1 MCPPCWAEESSSAE
15 ERAAEAAETLESHH
29 FFEFYENKVVELQK
43 KAGDENCAPISG
55 NLYMYRAL
63 MFFGDSSGLFQAKA
77 GPVMRGGLIVI
88 VIVQLCGPLCILFWV
103 LHRIEIGPNGHIFGV
118 HELMNYQ
125 TGSDT
130 HGLSYIGQ
138 RFLGVLFLLLFSLNG
153 LYVIKKDRAETEKV
167 VNMCKIFKRA
177 ATVRGYQKPQE
188 RWLFAGA
195 IINSGCLIMCC
206 CCMVFLFIIVED
218 GPKDVLFDAF
228 GLTFLYNL
236 DDIGGDLAF
245 LDGKWDEDQMGDI
258 YGMMADE
265 MGIMEEASSHR
276 EHNFTADN
284 IYQVVEWI
292 MRLLV
297 ILLPL
302 MFLFIEMRPKEDGSS
317 RRLTGDLEARVADLE
332 ALVAT
337 LRRP

>member
-1 MCPPCWAEESSSAE
+1 V
-15 ERAAEAAETLESHH
+15 L
-29 FFEFYENKVVELQK
+29 
-43 KAGDENCAPISG
+43 
-55 NLYMYRAL
+55 
-63 MFFGDSSGLFQAKA
+63 FGDSSGLFQVKA
-77 GPVMRGGLIVI
+77 GLVLKVGLFV
-88 VIVQLCGPLCILFWV
+88 VVVLQLCGPMGILFWV
-103 LHRIEIGPNGHIFGV
+103 LHRIEFGYNGHLIGL

-125 TGSDT
+125 TGGNT
-130 HGLSYIGQ
+130 HAISYVGQ
-138 RFLGVLFLLLFSLNG
+138 RVLAVLFLALFSLNG

-177 ATVRGYQKPQE
+177 AIVRGYLAPQE
-188 RWLFAGA
+188 RWLFVGA
-195 IINSGCLIMCC
+195 IVNSLCLIMCC
-206 CCMVFLFIIVED
+206 FCMVFLFVVVEH

-236 DDIGGDLAF
+236 DDVGGTLGF
-245 LDGKWDEDQMGDI
+245 LHEQWDEDQMGDI

-332 ALVAT
+332 ALVAG